1 MFNFIAMVAAILYS
15 FGIAQVFMSW
25 VVLSIS
31 GFFAVAIYIGLP
43 FLIQDEEAFTG
54 LMEKLAKNNGFSVF
68 IGVMTNVLLLS
79 VVWIAFSPILSMAIL
94 PSTIIALGMYFI
106 ARSKAA

>member
-1 MFNFIAMVAAILYS
+1 MCATKAITLQP
-15 FGIAQVFMSW
+15 ANVT
-25 VVLSIS
+25 
-31 GFFAVAIYIGLP
+31 AVRN
-43 FLIQDEEAFTG
+43 DEEAFTG